1 MTDPRRHASLRTCVI
16 CGNRAPKRELV
27 RVVATLAGE
36 VRLDPTGKESGRGTY
51 VCDSSACIGTDLKR
65 GRLEQV
71 LRRGLSDDDWSQLLS
86 ALGDLSTRV

>member
-1 MTDPRRHASLRTCVI
+1 MTGDRRHVPLRTCVI

-27 RVVATLAGE
+27 RVVATPAGE

-51 VCDSSACIGTDLKR
+51 MCDRVACIGTDLKR

-71 LRRGLSDDDWSQLLS
+71 LRRGLSDDDWSQLVS
-86 ALGDLSTRV
+86 ALEGLSTRV